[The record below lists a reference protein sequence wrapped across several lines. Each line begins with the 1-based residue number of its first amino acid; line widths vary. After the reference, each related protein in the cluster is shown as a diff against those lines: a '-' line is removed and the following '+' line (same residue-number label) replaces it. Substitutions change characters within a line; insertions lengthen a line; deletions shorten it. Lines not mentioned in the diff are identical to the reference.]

1 MYAFRVTV
9 SAVGLLQK
17 ILTNTPLLNEGKVKF
32 LQIKQDTVQQNMKR
46 DVSVSA
52 YEYMKHDI
60 LLPLCASVNILD
72 DPLHSPS
79 CVHNSWMAYFSTK
92 RQKYQNIVFTRQTH
106 LNIVFTE
113 I

>member
-1 MYAFRVTV
+1 MFGAIYLVRTYLRTDFLPSPPPPRPPIPCKNMYAFRVTV

-79 CVHNSWMAYFSTK
+79 CVHN
-92 RQKYQNIVFTRQTH
+92 
-106 LNIVFTE
+106 
-113 I
+113 